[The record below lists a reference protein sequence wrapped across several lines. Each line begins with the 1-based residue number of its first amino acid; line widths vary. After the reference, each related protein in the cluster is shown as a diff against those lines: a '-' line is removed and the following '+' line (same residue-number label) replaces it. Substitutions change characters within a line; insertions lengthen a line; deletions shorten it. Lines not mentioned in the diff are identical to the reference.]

1 MALITLISCVE
12 PTPFYKPAEKESNP
26 VYQSTVSLASSSQII
41 TSEINT
47 NIYVTI
53 NISPAASVP
62 ITIGYTT
69 SDVTAVAWEDYIPT
83 VGTIT
88 IPAGYSFYT
97 VAIPMLD
104 DNLYELDE
112 SFNFSITY
120 VSGVL
125 FGSPSIQN
133 ITINTNDA
141 LYIPEANFT
150 EPIVSVIEAATTL
163 TATVTLDSASGIDTS
178 ITLNFSGS
186 ATDGGGDYL
195 STITELFFPAGETS
209 QTFTIDI
216 LNDFLTETDENIII
230 SLNSTANITLGNNA
244 TKTITIID
252 NQPRP
257 ALTISATDVID
268 ESDATEY
275 LVTITLDTP
284 FPLDISASI
293 SLTWSEATLT
303 NDFLISSQDVLITAG
318 NVTTTISFSI
328 VDDAINEIDENIVF
342 TLTNYHPLT
351 DAGGSIFS
359 ATTSIVDDDVAPLVA
374 FTSTSQVANET
385 DGILSVIISL
395 NAVSGQTVTV
405 PVTLAAASTATYG
418 ASEDHLFTNTS
429 LEFLAGE
436 VTKTI
441 TFAINDDSL
450 YELDETIILALG
462 VPTNA
467 TLGTNASHSITL
479 VNDEIMPTMSF
490 SISETASYENS
501 TDTYIATI
509 IISPA
514 SEVTISASLD
524 FTGSLATLGSD
535 FDFSTT
541 DLIFTSGATTQTVT
555 FTLTN
560 DDGFELNETIVISA
574 TDLINATLGTTQT
587 FTIINDDP
595 VPVLTISATDQV
607 LEDDAGPHLITVT
620 LSSTSYLDTNLNI
633 TLSGTATDT
642 VDFTIATTSFTMISG
657 TTTATTD
664 LTILEDTIYEGNES
678 ILLTISGAIYATN
691 GATHSLTIIENDGAP
706 TISVSSPATINENDT
721 YFDLLITLSAST
733 QLNVTAD
740 INYVGSANHPLDYY
754 FSPAI
759 PAVSITAGSTSQVVT
774 VYIENDANYEAS
786 ETIFLSAINIQNAT
800 EGTTN
805 TTTSILD
812 DDTIPALSITTTTA
826 SFSESG
832 GTYELIV
839 QSNVLSYQT
848 MTATL
853 NATGTAIVNEDYTL
867 NATAVSIAPGN
878 NTATLSI
885 TIIND
890 STDETSESVN
900 FYLTNLANATFTG
913 TTYTTIEDD
922 DLPPTTSITQIS
934 SVIEPI
940 NTIFTVSLTLSSTT
954 AYTVTGSFAL
964 TGSATENSD
973 YTFGTKNILIAPGSL
988 TGTST
993 FQVIN
998 DSLDEDNETIIIN
1011 AINLNY
1017 ATPGTGYTTTII
1029 DDDALPIV
1037 NLSAPS
1043 PVSENIGSYNVTVT
1057 LNATSGKTVTGSF
1070 QAGGSATNVTDYA
1083 LSATTFSITAGTR
1096 TDTLN
1101 ISIVND
1107 TVDEDNETLSISSY
1121 NIVNGTNGV
1130 TNTVTTTIVDDDPLP
1145 NIAFSSALLSFPES
1159 AGEVFITFMLDRL
1172 SSKTVSSNFVISGS
1186 TNSSD
1191 HEAVNGI
1198 IIIPPGNI
1206 TGQYSFNILEDYITE
1221 GDETIVFTAVNPT
1234 NATLGTPNPLTVTI
1248 TDNDTTT
1255 MALGADHSC
1264 VLINGKIKCWGSNL
1278 YGQLGFDTI
1287 SKGFGTNYG
1296 DNPSESVTT
1305 TITALF
1311 DYLDLGTDF
1320 IATTL
1325 VAGGNHNCVLNPNS
1339 EIKCWGDNRFGQ
1351 LGFPDPEWGPSTNIA
1366 MGDDLPYVYMD
1377 NGAKLT
1383 AVKLALGE
1391 RHTCA
1396 LSTDGLVY
1404 CFGANNSGQLGNGS
1418 IDNIGDDEAVSSTP
1432 VTLPTT
1438 ALDITAGAFHTCA
1451 VLSNNQTTCWGNGFY
1466 GQLGDDNNLPIVTTA
1481 STSITWTPPTLGTI
1495 EQINSTGFFNCI
1507 YFSNNFIKCFG
1518 FNSNGELGLGDNN
1531 HRGDSAGEMAL
1542 LPNVVIPGTGLASK
1556 IVTGIYHTCILSG
1569 RTPYCFGDN
1578 SFGQLGQNSTADHNL
1593 SSTAAAT
1600 IGLSGTVLDIEAGYY
1615 HNCVL
1620 LGTKSVKCWGQN
1632 SSGQLGALDFSDKG
1646 TLNIYPNR
1654 IEDSPLLIFP

>member
-1 MALITLISCVE
+1 VALITLISCVE
-12 PTPFYKPAEKESNP
+12 PTPFYKPADKDANP
-26 VYQSTVSLASSSQII
+26 VYQSTVSLASSFQTI

-53 NISPAASVP
+53 NIIPAASLPV
-62 ITIGYTT
+62 TIGYTT
-69 SDVTAVAWEDYIPT
+69 SDVTAVIWEDYIPT
-83 VGTIT
+83 IGTIT

-120 VSGVL
+120 VAGAL

-133 ITINTNDA
+133 ITINANDV
-141 LYIPEANFT
+141 LSVPEANFT
-150 EPIVSVIEAATTL
+150 DPSVSLTEAVTTL
-163 TATVTLDSASGIDTS
+163 TATVTLDSASGVDTY
-178 ITLNFSGS
+178 IALNFSGT
-186 ATDGGGDYL
+186 ATNGGVDYL
-195 STITELFFPAGETS
+195 STTTELFFPAGETN

-216 LNDFLTETDENIII
+216 LNDVLTETDENIII
-230 SLNSTANITLGNNA
+230 GLDSTAYITLGTDA

-257 ALTISATDVID
+257 ALTITATDLID
-268 ESDATEY
+268 ENDGTEY
-275 LVTITLDTP
+275 TATIILASP
-284 FPLDISASI
+284 FPLDITASI
-293 SLTWSEATLT
+293 SLSWSNATLPS
-303 NDFLISSQDVLITAG
+303 DFLISSQDILITAG
-318 NVTTTISFSI
+318 DTTATIAFSI
-328 VDDAINEIDENIVF
+328 VDDALNEPNEDIVF
-342 TLTNYHPLT
+342 NLTNYHLLT
-351 DAGGSIFS
+351 DLGGSILS
-359 ATTSIVDDDVAPLVA
+359 ATTSIIDDDAIPSVE
-374 FTSTSQVANET
+374 FNSTSQIANET
-385 DGILSVIISL
+385 DGIISVLISL
-395 NAVSGQTVTV
+395 SAISGQTITV
-405 PVTLAAASTATYG
+405 PVTLAVASTATYG
-418 ASEDHLFTNTS
+418 ASEDHLFADTN

-436 VTKTI
+436 ITKTI
-441 TFAINDDSL
+441 TFAVNDDSL
-450 YELDETIILALG
+450 YELDETIILDLG
-462 VPTNA
+462 IPTNA
-467 TLGTNASHSITL
+467 TIGTNASHAITL
-479 VNDEIMPTMSF
+479 MSDEVAPTISF
-490 SISETASYENS
+490 SISETASTENS
-501 TDTYIATI
+501 MDTYTATVTL
-509 IISPA
+509 SLP

-524 FTGSLATLGSD
+524 FTGSTATLGSD

-541 DLIFTSGATTQTVT
+541 DLIFTSGSTTQTVT

-560 DDGFELNETIVISA
+560 DDGYELNETIIISA

-587 FTIINDDP
+587 FTILNDDP
-595 VPVLTISATDQV
+595 MPLLIISATDQV

-620 LSSTSYLDTNLNI
+620 LSSTSYLNTSFNI

-642 VDFTIATTSFTMISG
+642 VDFTIATTSFTLIAGS
-657 TTTATTD
+657 TTATTE
-664 LTILEDTIYEGNES
+664 LTIVEDTSYEGDES
-678 ILLTISGAIYATN
+678 IILTISGATYATN
-691 GATHSLTIIENDGAP
+691 GSTHALTIVENDGAP
-706 TISVSSPATINENDT
+706 TISVSSPATINENDA

-754 FSPAI
+754 FAPSI
-759 PAVSITAGSTSQVVT
+759 PSVSITAGSTSQIVT
-774 VYIENDANYEAS
+774 VYIANDSNYEAS

-800 EGTTN
+800 EGSTN

-812 DDTIPALSITTTTA
+812 DDAIPALSITTNTA

-832 GTYELIV
+832 GTYEVVV
-839 QSNVLSYQT
+839 QSNVFSYQT

-853 NATGTAIVNEDYTL
+853 NATGTAIINEDYTFSS
-867 NATAVSIAPGN
+867 TAVSIAPGS

-885 TIIND
+885 TMIND
-890 STDETSESVN
+890 TTDEPSESVN
-900 FYLTNLANATFTG
+900 LYLTNLSNVTFTG
-913 TTYTTIEDD
+913 TTYTTIEDN
-922 DLPPTTSITQIS
+922 DLPPSTSITQIS
-934 SVIEPI
+934 SVIEPV
-940 NTIFTVSLTLSSTT
+940 NTVFTVTLTLSSTS
-954 AYTVTGSFAL
+954 AYTVTGSFVL
-964 TGSATENSD
+964 TGTAFENID

-988 TGTST
+988 TATST

-998 DSLDEDNETIIIN
+998 DSLDEDNETIFIN
-1011 AINLNY
+1011 ASNLNY
-1017 ATPGTGYTTTII
+1017 ATAGIGFTTTII

-1037 NLSAPS
+1037 TLSAPS
-1043 PVSENIGSYNVTVT
+1043 PVSEGIGSYNLTVT

-1101 ISIVND
+1101 ISVVSD
-1107 TVDEDNETLSISSY
+1107 TVDEDNETLAITAY

-1145 NIAFSSALLSFPES
+1145 NISFSSAFLSFPES

-1172 SSKTVSSNFVISGS
+1172 SSKTVSTDFVISGTS
-1186 TNSSD
+1186 NSSD

-1198 IIIPPGNI
+1198 MIIPPGNI
-1206 TGQYSFNILEDYITE
+1206 TGQYSFHILEDYITE
-1221 GDETIVFTAVNPT
+1221 GEETIIFTATNPT
-1234 NATLGTPNPLTVTI
+1234 NATISPPIPLTVTI
-1248 TDNDTTT
+1248 TDNDTTSL
-1255 MALGADHSC
+1255 ALGADHSC
-1264 VLINGKIKCWGSNL
+1264 VLMNGKIKCWGSNL

-1305 TITALF
+1305 AITALY

-1325 VAGGNHNCVLNPNS
+1325 VAGGSHNCVLNPSS

-1377 NGAKLT
+1377 NGAKLM

-1396 LSTDGLVY
+1396 LSAEGLIY
-1404 CFGANNSGQLGNGS
+1404 CFGANNSGQLGNGT

-1438 ALDITAGAFHTCA
+1438 AIDITAGAFHTCA

-1481 STSITWTPPTLGTI
+1481 STSITWSPPTLGTI

-1518 FNSNGELGLGDNN
+1518 FNSNGELGLGDND
-1531 HRGDSAGEMAL
+1531 HRGDSAGEMASL
-1542 LPNVVIPGTGLASK
+1542 ANVSIPGTGLASK

-1578 SFGQLGQNSTADHNL
+1578 SFGQLGQNSTTDHNL

-1620 LGTKSVKCWGQN
+1620 LGTKSVKCWGKN
-1632 SSGQLGALDFSDKG
+1632 SSGQLGAMDFDDKG
-1646 TLNIYPNR
+1646 TLNFYPNR
-1654 IEDSPLLIFP
+1654 IEDSLLLVFP